1 MVVLSGRLGHFL
13 GEKIMNSF
21 STIALETLES
31 RTLYSTTPSATI
43 LADMQAIQADKDQ
56 INVDQ
61 SANDQTARADDLQ
74 LATDQFTRLSQV
86 STLVVKQLQDS
97 ETDKLALLTDTIHSQ
112 STRLADRTIITEDL
126 MMVKADRADAAAEMA
141 AATALAAAKAQL
153 GMDIAS
159 ATTTYKND
167 QLTFKAK
174 EKQDKLDI
182 QTARLADDP
191 AVDADKEK
199 ILTDKLQGQ
208 ITVLTD
214 QKQLL
219 TDELKLVKDKI
230 AKL

>member
-1 MVVLSGRLGHFL
+1 
-13 GEKIMNSF
+13 MNSF
-21 STIALETLES
+21 STIALESLES
-31 RTLYSTTPSATI
+31 RTLYSTSPTI
-43 LADMQAIQADKDQ
+43 TADLLVIQTDKDQ

-61 SANDQTARADDLQ
+61 STNDQTARADDLQ
-74 LATDQFTRLSQV
+74 LATDQFTKLSQV

-97 ETDKLALLTDTIHSQ
+97 ETDKLALLTDVINGQ
-112 STRLADRTIITEDL
+112 SKRLADRTVITEDL
-126 MMVKADRADAAAEMA
+126 MTVKADRSDPTAEAADAMKL
-141 AATALAAAKAQL
+141 ATDRTTLDN
-153 GMDIAS
+153 DIVG

-167 QLTFKAK
+167 QLTFRAK
-174 EKQDKLDI
+174 ELQDRLDI
-182 QTARLADDP
+182 KTARLAADP
-191 AVDADKEK
+191 AVDADKAK